1 MPATF
6 GYRSQVL
13 PPRSAYEP
21 GEDNTGCSEEN
32 LKWVMV
38 ATILGSGLA
47 FMDGSI
53 VNVAMPTLQ
62 TDFGA
67 TSSAIQWVVQSYTLF
82 SAALLLLGG
91 TLGDR
96 YGRRRIFFW
105 GVALFAIASAGCA
118 AASTLG
124 LLVAARA
131 VQGIGAA
138 MLIPQG
144 LSILSVSYPEKR
156 RAKAIGT
163 WSAWTSVFAALGPVV
178 GGWLVQ
184 AWSWRLIFVLNLP
197 IALTVLVMT
206 RRIPESKA
214 NGKDGKPVPLDR
226 LGATLATVGFAA
238 VIYALSFA
246 PEFGWD
252 DARVLSLLGVGGAL
266 LAGFLWSQAGRVGAM
281 MPLGLFR
288 IPRFLA
294 PNLLTF
300 LLYGALYGSLYVT
313 PFYLI
318 QVRHYKPA
326 MAGAVFLPLIA
337 LMFLFSTWAGGMVAK
352 VGERLLLCAGAGL
365 AGAGYVAF
373 AVFDRNETYVTGVLP
388 GVLLLGA
395 GLTLS
400 VAPLT
405 SAVMSSVSESE
416 AGVAS
421 AVNNAISRLAGLL
434 AVSLLSIVLAHGFGA
449 ALARQLH
456 QSDLPGDVQK
466 TMLASQGRLHDT
478 PIPASLPAE
487 QRVKAE
493 GMLDTSFLAG
503 FRLVMLFCAGGAWL
517 GALAVALLLK
527 EGDRPGVSPV
537 APVAG
542 T

>member
-1 MPATF
+1 
-6 GYRSQVL
+6 
-13 PPRSAYEP
+13 
-21 GEDNTGCSEEN
+21 
-32 LKWVMV
+32 MV

-62 TDFGA
+62 ADFVA
-67 TSSAIQWVVQSYTLF
+67 TSGAIQWVVQSYTLF

-96 YGRRRIFFW
+96 YGRRRIYFW
-105 GVALFAIASAGCA
+105 GVVLFAIASAGCA
-118 AASTLG
+118 AAGTLG
-124 LLVAARA
+124 LLIASRA

-144 LSILSVSYPEKR
+144 LSILSVAYPEER

-178 GGWLVQ
+178 GGWLIQV
-184 AWSWRLIFVLNLP
+184 WSWRLIFLLNLP
-197 IALTVLVMT
+197 IALLVLVLT
-206 RRIPESKA
+206 RKIPESKA
-214 NGKDGKPVPLDR
+214 SGKDGRPIPLDR

-252 DARVLSLLGVGGAL
+252 DPRVLAL
-266 LAGFLWSQAGRVGAM
+266 LSVGVVILAAFFWSQSGKEGAM

-288 IPRFLA
+288 IRRFLA

-300 LLYGALYGSLYVT
+300 MLYGALYGSLYVT

-326 MAGAVFLPLIA
+326 GAGAVFLPLIA
-337 LMFLFSTWAGGMVAK
+337 LMFLFSSWAGGMVAK
-352 VGERLLLCAGAGL
+352 VGERVLLCAGAGL

-373 AVFDRNETYVTGVLP
+373 ALFDRNETYVTGVLP

-395 GLTLS
+395 GLTLA

-405 SAVMSSVSESE
+405 SAVMSSVPETE
-416 AGVAS
+416 TGVAS

-449 ALARQLH
+449 ALERQLH
-456 QSDLPGDVQK
+456 GSDLPGDVQK

-478 PIPASLPAE
+478 PIPTELSTGQHA
-487 QRVKAE
+487 KAE
-493 GMLDTSFLAG
+493 AMLDTSFLAG
-503 FRLVMLFCAGGAWL
+503 FRLVMFFCAGGAWL
-517 GALAVALLLK
+517 GAAAVALILK
-527 EGDRPGVSPV
+527 KSDRPGAPHQNVPV
-537 APVAG
+537 LG

>member
-1 MPATF
+1 MLAT
-6 GYRSQVL
+6 V
-13 PPRSAYEP
+13 
-21 GEDNTGCSEEN
+21 
-32 LKWVMV
+32 
-38 ATILGSGLA
+38 LGSALA

-62 TDFGA
+62 QDFGA
-67 TSSAIQWVVQSYTLF
+67 TSSEIQWVVQSYTLF

-118 AASTLG
+118 AAGSLG
-124 LLVAARA
+124 LLVASRA

-144 LSILSVSYPEKR
+144 LSILSVAYPEES

-163 WSAWTSVFAALGPVV
+163 WSAWTSVFAALGPVA
-178 GGWLVQ
+178 GGWLMQV
-184 AWSWRLIFVLNLP
+184 WSWRLIFLLNLP
-197 IALTVLVMT
+197 IALVVLLLT
-206 RRIPESKA
+206 RKIPESKA
-214 NGKDGKPVPLDR
+214 KGKDGRPIQLDR

-246 PEFGWD
+246 PEYGWD
-252 DARVLSLLGVGGAL
+252 DVRVLALLGAGVAL
-266 LAGFLWSQAGRVGAM
+266 LAAFLWSQSGREGAM
-281 MPLGLFR
+281 MPLALFR
-288 IPRFLA
+288 VPRFLA

-337 LMFLFSTWAGGMVAK
+337 LMFLFSSWAGGMVAK

-365 AGAGYVAF
+365 AGAGYIAF

-405 SAVMSSVSESE
+405 SAVMSSVPESE
-416 AGVAS
+416 TGVAS

-449 ALARQLH
+449 ALGRQLRS
-456 QSDLPGDVQK
+456 SDLPGETQK
-466 TMLASQGRLHDT
+466 TMLASQGRLHEM
-478 PIPASLPAE
+478 PIPEGLSNE
-487 QRVKAE
+487 QRGKAE

-517 GALAVALLLK
+517 GAVAVALLLK
-527 EGDRPGVSPV
+527 KGDRPGVAQG
-537 APVAG
+537 APAIG
-542 T
+542 G